1 MVHPACPAAFGAP
14 VGAGM
19 TGTLSTSFP
28 STFAQ
33 AAFPRD
39 ITLREWLL
47 DAGSWTGP
55 AGILP
60 SLVDTL
66 TLSAAVMVTAVLLA
80 VPSAAVLAHLGRA
93 KVLSAWLVNV
103 GRAVP
108 TFALAALL
116 VPISLRAGY
125 GFEPWPIFIALTLMA
140 LPPIYLGTYTAVTGV
155 DRAAVDAAR
164 AVGLRPRDVLLRV
177 ELPLASNVIFTGVRV
192 AAVQVVATE
201 PIRAF
206 LGGDGLGRYVRDGLG
221 QRNDTLLLGGAALV
235 AVLAGTVGLLL
246 SRLQRLLEPD
256 GVQRLRPSSGIV
268 GRAATHDGLDISDPD
283 ARADASEPDG
293 APNGVMT
300 LTDDERE
307 RR

>member
-1 MVHPACPAAFGAP
+1 MSR
-14 VGAGM
+14 
-19 TGTLSTSFP
+19 TLDHLVV
-28 STFAQ
+28 AQ

-47 DAGSWTGP
+47 DPASWTGST
-55 AGILP
+55 GILP

-66 TLSAAVMVTAVLLA
+66 VLCGAVMLTAVALA

-93 KVLSAWLVNV
+93 KVLSAWLVNI

-116 VPISLRAGY
+116 VPISLRSGY

-140 LPPIYLGTYTAVTGV
+140 LPPIYLGTYTAVSGV

-164 AVGLRPRDVLLRV
+164 AVGLRPRAVLLRV
-177 ELPLASNVIFTGVRV
+177 ELPLASNVILTGVRV

-235 AVLAGTVGLLL
+235 AALAGSVGMVLTG
-246 SRLQRLLEPD
+246 LQRALEPA
-256 GVQRLRPSSGIV
+256 GVRRSRSSARPGQPGTVAPDTIV
-268 GRAATHDGLDISDPD
+268 DPD
-283 ARADASEPDG
+283 AALPAPNLSEPCVLHG
-293 APNGVMT
+293 TTTM
-300 LTDDERE
+300 TDDERDE
-307 RR
+307 DDEHANTP

>member
-1 MVHPACPAAFGAP
+1 M
-14 VGAGM
+14 
-19 TGTLSTSFP
+19 
-28 STFAQ
+28 AQ
-33 AAFPRD
+33 AALPRD
-39 ITLREWLL
+39 ITLRDWLL
-47 DAGSWTGP
+47 DVTSWTGP
-55 AGILP
+55 TGILP
-60 SLVDTL
+60 SLADTL
-66 TLSAAVMVTAVLLA
+66 LMCGAVIATAVLLA

-93 KVLSAWLVNV
+93 RIASAWFVNI

-116 VPISLRAGY
+116 VPISLRSGY

-140 LPPIYLGTYTAVTGV
+140 LPPIYLGTYTAVEGV

-177 ELPLASNVIFTGVRV
+177 ELPLASNVILTGVRV

-235 AVLAGTVGLLL
+235 ATLAGAVALVLTW
-246 SRLQRLLEPD
+246 LQRTLEPA
-256 GVQRLRPSSGIV
+256 GVRRLRPSVAAAGTEA
-268 GRAATHDGLDISDPD
+268 GRAVRTRTLAPDPTTE
-283 ARADASEPDG
+283 RT
-293 APNGVMT
+293 APNPAEPAHHG
-300 LTDDERE
+300 
-307 RR
+307 